1 MNIYVS
7 QMKDVLKSYYDK
19 QKKYN
24 DKIDEN
30 NKRFSEE
37 YAKQENEIVKQQQA
51 EEYAHT
57 QAVINDIYNTARRYL
72 AIASFPDVSHLT
84 ADRNIFESGIDLS
97 VQQVQAFVDR
107 YTKPY
112 NPTMLS
118 YIKSW
123 INRNDTKEKGQMFGK
138 YDSVKIIT
146 PEEQVKAYKKFG
158 DSALNIANK
167 IYHNGNIMI
176 QPLELDSFADEQFGA
191 SLFSVIGD
199 GMTLAD
205 YKTAKVPDSA
215 QNVFN
220 DISLADR

>member
-37 YAKQENEIVKQQQA
+37 YAKQENETVKQQQA

-72 AIASFPDVSHLT
+72 SIANIPDVSYLT

-97 VQQVQAFVDR
+97 AQQVQAFVDR
-107 YTKPY
+107 YTNPY

-123 INRNDTKEKGQMFGK
+123 ISKNNNKEKGQMFGK
-138 YDSVKIIT
+138 YDSVNIIT

-158 DSALNIANK
+158 DSALRLADK

-176 QPLELDSFADEQFGA
+176 QPLELDSFANEQFGA
-191 SLFSVIGD
+191 NLFSVIGD
-199 GMTLAD
+199 GMSLAD
-205 YKTAKVPDSA
+205 YKTVKVPESA
-215 QNVFN
+215 QNVFD
-220 DISLADR
+220 DISLDNR